1 MCDAPSSNSIHGK
14 IIDLSEAVGTVLA
27 HDMTEIRPGEFKGA
41 AFRKGHV
48 VTSDDLDHLARMGKR
63 HLYVLDI
70 PDGMMHE
77 DEAALI
83 LAESL
88 AGPNVSFSKAPCEG
102 KLNLIAECDGL
113 LKVNGNA
120 LIEFNMVEGVMCAS
134 RHSDTLV
141 TKGDVVAGT
150 RAIPLVIEQDVVT
163 RAADVAASV
172 GYIFEIKPL
181 SQLKTALVI
190 TGNEVYNKLIE
201 DKFAEVMRPK
211 LAAYDCPVIG
221 ETFAPDDA
229 DHIARSITEQLENGA
244 ELIILTGGMSVDPDD
259 VTRRGVALAG
269 AEDIIYGTAVLPGAM
284 LMVARIG
291 DVPVIGTPAC
301 ALYHPRTMFDLVLPK
316 ILAGER
322 VSRRDLAA
330 MGHGG
335 MCLNCP
341 TCKYP
346 VCPFGKGSNA

>member
-1 MCDAPSSNSIHGK
+1 MCEAPSSNHIQGK

-27 HDMTEIRPGEFKGA
+27 HDMTEVRPGEFKGA

-48 VTSDDLDHLARMGKR
+48 VTKEDLDHLARMGKR

-70 PDGMMHE
+70 SDDMMHE
-77 DEAALI
+77 DEAALV

-102 KLNLIAECDGL
+102 KLNLLADCDGL

-134 RHSDTLV
+134 RHSDTIV
-141 TKGDVVAGT
+141 KKGDVLAGT
-150 RAIPLVIEQDVVT
+150 RAIPLVIGRDVVA
-163 RAADVAASV
+163 RAAEVGQSV
-172 GYIFEIKPL
+172 GYIFEVKPL
-181 SQLKTALVI
+181 ARPKTALVI

-201 DKFAEVMRPK
+201 DKFADVMRPK
-211 LAAYDCPVIG
+211 LAAFDCPVMD

-229 DHIARSITEQLENGA
+229 DLIARAISDQLDKGA
-244 ELIILTGGMSVDPDD
+244 ELVILTGGMSVDPDD
-259 VTRRGVALAG
+259 VTRHGLALAG

-291 DVPVIGTPAC
+291 EVPVIGTPAC

-341 TCKYP
+341 TCRYP
-346 VCPFGKGSNA
+346 VCPFGKGAN